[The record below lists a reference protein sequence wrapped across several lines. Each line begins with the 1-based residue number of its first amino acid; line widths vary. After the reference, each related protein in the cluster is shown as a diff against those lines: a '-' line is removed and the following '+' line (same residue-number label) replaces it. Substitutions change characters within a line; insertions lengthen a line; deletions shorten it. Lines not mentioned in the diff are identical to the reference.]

1 MKLKFSIVCSFCSAL
16 FSARGRSLDSTG
28 TPQREDERIGRV
40 ENGLILL
47 DENKRTGTAKL
58 ADRMQFYK
66 VPGVSVA
73 VISGGKLQWAR
84 GYGLLEVGKNTP
96 ITTETLFQACS
107 ITKPVIAVGVPRAG
121 PTEKT

>member
-1 MKLKFSIVCSFCSAL
+1 MLLVFYPPPMKLKFTIVLLILS
-16 FSARGRSLDSTG
+16 G
-28 TPQREDERIGRV
+28 TQKVFFGIGVHTNTKCEDVRISRV

-47 DENKRTGTAKL
+47 SDKKMGEPAKL

-84 GYGLLEVGKNTP
+84 GYGLLEVGKT
-96 ITTETLFQACS
+96 I
-107 ITKPVIAVGVPRAG
+107 R
-121 PTEKT
+121 